1 MAITELKEAILL
13 LKRMPSLWIPGIV
26 GGILAA
32 ALWVTLNLSG
42 TFFASRL
49 LVIFGLVLLLFTTG
63 MLVIIRNNEGDLR
76 TMLAGGIR
84 YYFRVLLPQLIIIFG
99 VMLIFTLV
107 MVTFSLIGAS
117 SDISMVTALTFGFM
131 IPIVLLTFFYDTAAV
146 FEEKKVF
153 ESIQRSI
160 QLVMTHISDVITF
173 LLVCAAISIGI
184 IFILMIIWEA
194 FLYDRL
200 EPITLYNE
208 TQLQTFTPDQLIALI
223 GPGVCGSRQ
232 LFSLSGFFYSSRFSI
247 PIRHVSSGNWLAG
260 LLSPSSRQPGTMT
273 AKGVGININKQ
284 DHIFLSRV

>member
-1 MAITELKEAILL
+1 MAIVELKEAIIL

-32 ALWVTLNLSG
+32 ALWVTFNLSG
-42 TFFASRL
+42 TFFAGRL
-49 LVIFGLVLLLFTTG
+49 LLISGLVLILFTTG

-99 VMLIFTLV
+99 VIIIVLLANITIGLV
-107 MVTFSLIGAS
+107 GAT
-117 SDISMVTALTFGFM
+117 SDSSMVTALAIGFM
-131 IPIVLLTFFYDTAAV
+131 IPTVLLTFFFDTAAV
-146 FEEKKVF
+146 FEERKVF
-153 ESIQRSI
+153 ESIRRSI
-160 QLVMTHISDVITF
+160 QLVMTHISDVIAF
-173 LLVCAAISIGI
+173 LFVCAAISIGI

-223 GPGVCGSRQ
+223 GPGGMWITAIILFIGS
-232 LFSLSGFFYSSRFSI
+232 FYSSHFSL
-247 PIRHVSSGNWLAG
+247 PIRHASSGN
-260 LLSPSSRQPGTMT
+260 
-273 AKGVGININKQ
+273 
-284 DHIFLSRV
+284 

>member
-194 FLYDRL
+194 LLYERL

-223 GPGVCGSRQ
+223 GPGGMWITAII
-232 LFSLSGFFYSSRFSI
+232 LFIGVFLILPLLYTYKACFFRK
-247 PIRHVSSGNWLAG
+247 LARG
-260 LLSPSSRQPGTMT
+260 AVINQQPTTGDYDS
-273 AKGVGININKQ
+273 KGRWYKY
-284 DHIFLSRV
+284 

>member
-63 MLVIIRNNEGDLR
+63 MLVIIRNNEGDFR
-76 TMLAGGIR
+76 TMLTGGIM

-146 FEEKKVF
+146 FEERKVF

-173 LLVCAAISIGI
+173 LLVCAAMSIGI

-194 FLYDRL
+194 LLYDRL

-208 TQLQTFTPDQLIALI
+208 TQLQTFTPEQLIALI
-223 GPGVCGSRQ
+223 GPGGMWITALI
-232 LFSLSGFFYSSRFSI
+232 LFIGVFLILPLLYTYKACFFRK
-247 PIRHVSSGNWLAG
+247 LARG
-260 LLSPSSRQPGTMT
+260 AVIIQQPTTGDYDS
-273 AKGVGININKQ
+273 KGRWYKY
-284 DHIFLSRV
+284 

>member
-63 MLVIIRNNEGDLR
+63 MLVIIRNNEGDFR
-76 TMLAGGIR
+76 TMLTGGIG

-146 FEEKKVF
+146 FEERKVF
-153 ESIQRSI
+153 ESIRRSI

-173 LLVCAAISIGI
+173 LLVCAAMSIGI

-208 TQLQTFTPDQLIALI
+208 TQLQTFTPEQLIALI
-223 GPGVCGSRQ
+223 GPGGMWITAII
-232 LFSLSGFFYSSRFSI
+232 LFIGVFLILPLLYTYKACFFRK
-247 PIRHVSSGNWLAG
+247 LARG
-260 LLSPSSRQPGTMT
+260 AVIIQQPTTGDYDS
-273 AKGVGININKQ
+273 KGRWYKY
-284 DHIFLSRV
+284 

>member
-63 MLVIIRNNEGDLR
+63 MLVIIRNNEGDFR
-76 TMLAGGIR
+76 TMLTGGIR

-131 IPIVLLTFFYDTAAV
+131 IPIVLLDLFLRYC
-146 FEEKKVF
+146 
-153 ESIQRSI
+153 RS
-160 QLVMTHISDVITF
+160 F
-173 LLVCAAISIGI
+173 
-184 IFILMIIWEA
+184 
-194 FLYDRL
+194 
-200 EPITLYNE
+200 
-208 TQLQTFTPDQLIALI
+208 
-223 GPGVCGSRQ
+223 
-232 LFSLSGFFYSSRFSI
+232 
-247 PIRHVSSGNWLAG
+247 
-260 LLSPSSRQPGTMT
+260 
-273 AKGVGININKQ
+273 
-284 DHIFLSRV
+284 